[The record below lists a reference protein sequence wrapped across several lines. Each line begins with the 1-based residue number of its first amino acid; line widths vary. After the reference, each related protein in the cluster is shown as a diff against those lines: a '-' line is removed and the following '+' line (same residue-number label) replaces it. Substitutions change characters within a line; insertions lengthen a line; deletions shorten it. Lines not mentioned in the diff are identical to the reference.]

1 MAIYALEGGESAAAR
16 VLRAYDRASETWAL
30 PKDGEFWDSVA
41 LAHQLG
47 RKGQGRRIA
56 VVDGA
61 FDMQLPALARQR
73 LAYPTLASEP
83 SDHGTAVALLVHE
96 VAPEAE
102 LTLYAVTVGGEIDP
116 DLLEKALDE
125 VAAANF
131 DVVNLSFGEPHD
143 WEEVKSA
150 DPTPEVRD
158 GVQSTFVDFWS
169 SFVGHARGRVRVD
182 TQHLPLCRDAR
193 RMTERGTTVVAAIGN
208 ESGKVYSPAID
219 DSVIACGFQTVRRDI
234 LDGGEI
240 AWGDSPTYDQTLLN
254 ADVLLL
260 QHPDVLGSSFSAP
273 LIAGFAT
280 LMADRAELPAFLES
294 SRLAGLAS
302 AIEPTLGGTWDPNS
316 HGAVDRT
323 YREALLAAPHRHLP
337 EPHGAPCPE
346 CAFFA
351 RPAYVDWGLFKLK
364 AGDSRSA
371 ELVLRVVRT
380 FAPFDIH
387 AAANLGVLLLE
398 SAKEAET
405 ATDVAQRL
413 GEAKYHLEFAA
424 SRRPSHEPYAKRL
437 QEVRELQARAGNA
450 Q

>member
-16 VLRAYDRASETWAL
+16 VLRAYDRGSETWAL

-47 RKGQGRRIA
+47 RRGQGRRIA

-61 FDMQLPALARQR
+61 FDMQVPALARQQ
-73 LAYPTLASEP
+73 LAYRPLVGEP

-102 LTLYAVTVGGEIDP
+102 LTLYAVTIGGEIDSN
-116 DLLEKALDE
+116 LLEKALDE

-131 DVVNLSFGEPHD
+131 DVVNLSFGQPHD
-143 WEEVKSA
+143 WEEVNPA
-150 DPTPEVRD
+150 DPIPEV
-158 GVQSTFVDFWS
+158 GAGLEATFFDYWS
-169 SFVGHARGRVRVD
+169 SFVGHARGRVRVE
-182 TQHLPLCRDAR
+182 TQHLPLCRVAR
-193 RMTERGTTVVAAIGN
+193 RMTERGTAVVAAIGN
-208 ESGKVYSPAID
+208 ESGTVYSPAID

-234 LDGGEI
+234 LEGGEI
-240 AWGDSPTYDQTLLN
+240 AWGDLPTYDQTLLN

-260 QHPDVLGSSFSAP
+260 QHPDVLGSSFSSP

-280 LMADRAELPAFLES
+280 LMADRAELPAFLDS

-302 AIEPTLGGTWDPNS
+302 AIEPTLGSAWDPNS

-323 YREALLAAPHRHLP
+323 YHEALLAAPHRHLP
-337 EPHGAPCPE
+337 EPHGGPCPE

-364 AGDSRSA
+364 AGDSRGA
-371 ELVLRVVRT
+371 ELVLRVVRA
-380 FAPFDIH
+380 FAPFDVY

-398 SAKEAET
+398 SAKETET
-405 ATDVAQRL
+405 ATDLGRRL
-413 GEAKYHLEFAA
+413 AESKYHLEFAV
-424 SRRPSHEPYAKRL
+424 SRRPGHEPYARRL
-437 QEVRELQARAGNA
+437 QEVRELQARAGA
-450 Q
+450 V

>member
-1 MAIYALEGGESAAAR
+1 MTIYALEGGESAAAR

-47 RKGQGRRIA
+47 RRGQGRRIA
-56 VVDGA
+56 IVDGA
-61 FDMQLPALARQR
+61 FDMQVPSLARQQ
-73 LAYPTLASEP
+73 LAYRPLASEP

-102 LTLYAVTVGGEIDP
+102 LTLYAVTIGGEIDSN
-116 DLLEKALDE
+116 LLEKALDE

-131 DVVNLSFGEPHD
+131 DIVNLSFGQPHD

-150 DPTPEVRD
+150 DPTPAVRD
-158 GVQSTFVDFWS
+158 GSESTFFDFWS
-169 SFVGHARGRVRVD
+169 SFVGHARGRVPVE
-182 TQHLPLCRDAR
+182 TQHLSLCRLAR
-193 RMTERGTTVVAAIGN
+193 RMTARGTTVVAAIGN

-234 LDGGEI
+234 LEEGGEI
-240 AWGDSPTYDQTLLN
+240 AWGDLPTYDQTLLN
-254 ADVLLL
+254 PDVLLL

-273 LIAGFAT
+273 LIAGFVA

-294 SRLAGLAS
+294 SRLAGHAS
-302 AIEPTLGGTWDPNS
+302 SIEPMLGSDWDPNS

-323 YREALLAAPHRHLP
+323 YHEALLAAPHRHLP
-337 EPHGAPCPE
+337 EPHGGPCPE

-351 RPAYVDWGLFKLK
+351 RPAYVDWGLLKLK
-364 AGDSRSA
+364 AGDWRSA

-380 FAPFDIH
+380 FAPFDVH
-387 AAANLGVLLLE
+387 AAANLAVLLLE
-398 SAKEAET
+398 SAKEAEPD
-405 ATDVAQRL
+405 TDIAPRL
-413 GEAKYHLEFAA
+413 AEAKYHLEFAV
-424 SRRPSHEPYAKRL
+424 SGRPSHEQYARRL
-437 QEVRELQARAGNA
+437 REVRELQARAGTA
-450 Q
+450 